1 MIDLCLQ
8 KDILIVKIKKK
19 SSKLGKLYLD
29 IMMEGE
35 FDDYKEKPIHLAI
48 FKQDND
54 VFVESNMLTIIINEN
69 I

>member
-19 SSKLGKLYLD
+19 SSKFGKLYLD

-35 FDDYKEKPIHLAI
+35 FNDSKEKPIHLTI

-54 VFVESNMLTIIINEN
+54 VFVESNMLTMIINEN

>member
-19 SSKLGKLYLD
+19 ASKLGKLYLD

-35 FDDYKEKPIHLAI
+35 SNDSKGKSIHLAI

-54 VFVESNMLTIIINEN
+54 VFLESNMLTMIINEN